1 MNKHILFFV
10 VIFFS
15 ISSAYALE
23 KPLIDPEFKK
33 VDQAMVDRKVYC
45 RKKEKTKLNTIKV
58 MECSMAYRKKLREE
72 GKIRGTKEYCEFN
85 YSKLSFDE
93 LIQFKK
99 KLKVQQKTA
108 RDSYCV
114 FFDGDR
120 LPGEVTKQDLQT
132 EMGWIQDRIA
142 DIHRKKMDAME
153 RSLYQAQPAS
163 DARGAGH

>member
-1 MNKHILFFV
+1 MNKHILFFII
-10 VIFFS
+10 IFFS
-15 ISSAYALE
+15 ISSVHALE
-23 KPLIDPEFKK
+23 KPLVDPEYKK
-33 VDQAMVDRKVYC
+33 IDEKIQ
-45 RKKEKTKLNTIKV
+45 KKENSCFEKSESKSFFSINDCIRPL
-58 MECSMAYRKKLREE
+58 EKKLREE